1 MTVELTRRVRHA
13 VYAHFIEHGIGPEL
27 EDLARR
33 AETTA
38 AEAASGL
45 EALAKS
51 HDLVLRPGTHEV
63 WMAHPFSGV
72 ETGHRVQT
80 PEMAYWANC
89 AWDALGIPAML
100 GVDADTFVPC
110 PQSGEHL
117 TLSVRDGELQP
128 EDAVVHFLV
137 PPRDFWKDIGFT

>member
-1 MTVELTRRVRHA
+1 MTLEFSRRVRHA
-13 VYAHFIEHGIGPEL
+13 VYTHFIEMGSGPSLSEL
-27 EDLARR
+27 SRR
-33 AETTA
+33 VD
-38 AEAASGL
+38 
-45 EALAKS
+45 ALASDTATALEKLAEG

-72 ETGHRVQT
+72 DTGYRVQT

-100 GVDADTFVPC
+100 GVDGHTFVPC

-117 TLSVRDGELQP
+117 TLEVRDGRLQP
-128 EDAVVHFLV
+128 STAVVHFLV
-137 PPRDFWKDIGFT
+137 PARSFWDDIGFT